1 MNREPTSQ
9 FHPPR
14 AGSDPRSP
22 TKPEPGLDVIRIT
35 THSTDRDLEEQ
46 HYHTP
51 LTSNDSIRVLDLLPA
66 LDRRAPVRCRLREVA
81 LGRAGAKYEALSY
94 VWGSPTGTRAITC
107 DGRRLLVT
115 PNCHDALV
123 HLRRRLRP
131 RALWIDAVCVD
142 QRRDPASARERSRQ
156 VALMGAIYRTAAL
169 VVIWLGVARPQT
181 ARVLRLFRDLYRCRI
196 ELPKA
201 HGLRKPLY
209 RLVRG
214 ASTRPPFL
222 RAAPARRLLTAQG
235 QKCTTAPGPPTARPS
250 PTSWKTLGWRGSGP
264 CRRWRWPAR
273 RS

>member
-9 FHPPR
+9 FHPLRVGP
-14 AGSDPRSP
+14 DPRSA
-22 TKPEPGLDVIRIT
+22 TKPEPGLNVTSIT
-35 THSTDRDLEEQ
+35 THSTNQDVEEH

-81 LGRAGAKYEALSY
+81 LARAGAKYEALSY
-94 VWGSPTGTRAITC
+94 VWGSPAGTRAITC

-123 HLRRRLRP
+123 HLRGRLRS

-142 QRRDPASARERSRQ
+142 QRRDAVSTRERNRQ

-169 VVIWLGVARPQT
+169 VVIWLGVAGPET
-181 ARVLRLFRDLYRCRI
+181 ARVVRLFRDLYRCRI
-196 ELPKA
+196 ELPQA
-201 HGLRKPLY
+201 HGRRKPLY

-214 ASTRPPFL
+214 ASTRPPPS
-222 RAAPARRLLTAQG
+222 AQPARRLLTAQG
-235 QKCTTAPGPPTARPS
+235 QRCTTTPGPQTTRPS
-250 PTSWKTLGWRGSGP
+250 PTSWKTPGWRGSGP
-264 CRRWRWPAR
+264 CRRWRWLAR
-273 RS
+273 PS